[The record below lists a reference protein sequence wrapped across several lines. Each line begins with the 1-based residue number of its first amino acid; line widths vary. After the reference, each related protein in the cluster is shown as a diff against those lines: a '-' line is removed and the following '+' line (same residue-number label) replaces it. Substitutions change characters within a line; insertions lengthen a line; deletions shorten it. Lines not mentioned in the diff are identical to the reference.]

1 MTSPRV
7 RPSPKK
13 TKNELRDSEETANAE
28 KKDAFEILNT
38 NFNQYTWGPRLYRDD
53 ERININDIVGV
64 YK

>member
-1 MTSPRV
+1 MASPRV
-7 RPSPKK
+7 HLSPKK
-13 TKNELRDSEETANAE
+13 TKNKLRDSEETINEE

-38 NFNQYTWGPRLYRDD
+38 NFNQYTWGPRLYIDD